1 MSGQKG
7 SFWVKNGHLGW
18 KKGNFS
24 PMSHDRNDQNDQID
38 QNDKNDQND
47 SIDNNDQMNK
57 KGHFVLKRVLSG
69 QKRSFQ
75 VKKGH
80 FGPMIKMTKL
90 TKMTKTNKNTKRT

>member
-1 MSGQKG
+1 
-7 SFWVKNGHLGW
+7 
-18 KKGNFS
+18 
-24 PMSHDRNDQNDQID
+24 
-38 QNDKNDQND
+38 
-47 SIDNNDQMNK
+47 MNK

-90 TKMTKTNKNTKRT
+90 TKMTKTNKGQKDLDDQKD